1 MSDTLSS
8 CRRMRISKSWRASPD
23 LGQRAGRRAR
33 RAGRIIEPLT
43 KNVLD
48 TALEAEMD
56 EHLGYEKHDVS
67 GHGSENSRNGMRAK
81 IVLTKSARWRWTCLE
96 NPPLNGLPHASRV
109 PGLARTPCITVAR
122 S

>member
-1 MSDTLSS
+1 
-8 CRRMRISKSWRASPD
+8 
-23 LGQRAGRRAR
+23 
-33 RAGRIIEPLT
+33 
-43 KNVLD
+43 
-48 TALEAEMD
+48 MD

-81 IVLTKSARWRWTCLE
+81 TVLTKSARWRWTLLE
-96 NPPLNGLPHASRV
+96 NPPFNHFCTHQGFPR